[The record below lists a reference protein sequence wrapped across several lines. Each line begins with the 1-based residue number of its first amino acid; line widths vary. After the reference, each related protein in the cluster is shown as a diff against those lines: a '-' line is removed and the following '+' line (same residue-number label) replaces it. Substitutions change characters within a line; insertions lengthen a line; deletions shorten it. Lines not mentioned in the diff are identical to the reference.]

1 MSREQMMNNDDDDE
15 FVENVAN
22 VRGGEETTPRPTRP
36 QALPQD
42 SMRALMMGKPNRN
55 SVRNMNS
62 LVISKG
68 GHLPQLREEGEED
81 GNIEG
86 PDADNAS
93 PKKSCCTSFC
103 GVMDDHFVVFIL
115 VSAAIGIGIG
125 IGLSIWNPEEY
136 ADKATAILW
145 IGLLGDLFIRAL
157 KCIVLPLV
165 FVSIAVS
172 VMDMVSS
179 RYKYMMCLYFS
190 SLNDGYYIRGI

>member
-1 MSREQMMNNDDDDE
+1 MSREKMMNNDDE

-22 VRGGEETTPRPTRP
+22 VSGEETTPRP
-36 QALPQD
+36 QALRED
-42 SMRALMMGKPNRN
+42 SMGKPNRH
-55 SVRNMNS
+55 SVRNINS
-62 LVISKG
+62 LVCTG
-68 GHLPQLREEGEED
+68 VGHDSRSRYHLDRREEED
-81 GNIEG
+81 GGIEG
-86 PDADNAS
+86 PDVDDAS
-93 PKKSCCTSFC
+93 PEKKSCCTSFC

-125 IGLSIWNPEEY
+125 IALSLWNPEDY

-179 RYKYMMCLYFS
+179 RYKYMMCLYIS
-190 SLNDGYYIRGI
+190 SLNDLLYPWHLT